1 MRRNIVVFTWGMAFL
16 VLYSGIAFAQATAQI
31 SGTVRDQ
38 SGGVLPGVTIT
49 ATQQETGVVRGTNV
63 ERIWRVLVTESAVGA
78 MERRSHACRIQ
89 HLHSDGRCPAG
100 RQQRRRESTDGRRH
114 PYGTGIGHGHCP
126 YGRHADGRRR
136 YRRREPA
143 HRRITAQRA
152 RSDAVGHDLR
162 RGRANG
168 HRRGRGRYEDRRI
181 ISVAG
186 GGDNGVWYYLDGAPH
201 IDNLS
206 GSGLHLPFP
215 DALQEFR
222 LTTGAQEA
230 GANIR
235 AAASVSAVT
244 KAGTNVL
251 HGGAFEFLR
260 DSRFNEPDPIS
271 GVKDALKRNQFGGT
285 VGGPMVRDR
294 LFFFAGLQATTT
306 RQNPLNQTSFVPTAA
321 MIAGDFRAFASPA
334 CNNGRQLTLGGGF
347 VNNMIDP
354 SRLSPAALNI
364 ARRLPTP
371 VDDCGRVLWGEPNNR
386 DEYQVPIRVD
396 YQANNAHA
404 FVLRYMLTTDDR
416 KMPLDEANGNLL
428 ATSNPEANDR
438 AHNITGGHTW
448 VVNSTMVNS
457 FRAFGNVVNAFKPGP
472 QYFFAEGRRHQC
484 LHGRPRNDLPLS
496 ARQLHGRAGLVRRGH
511 HRPPQCGNQ

>member
-16 VLYSGIAFAQATAQI
+16 VLSSGIAFAQATAQI

-49 ATQQETGVVRGTNV
+49 ATQQETGVVRGKTSNDLA
-63 ERIWRVLVTESAVGA
+63 RLVTESAVGA

-126 YGRHADGRRR
+126 YGRHADGQHG

-168 HRRGRGRYEDRRI
+168 HRRGRGRYEDRHI

-186 GGDNGVWYYLDGAPH
+186 GGDNGVWSYLDGAPH

-235 AAASVSAVT
+235 AAASVSAAPKPARMSSTAALRVP
-244 KAGTNVL
+244 AGQPLQRARSHLRREGRAETEPVRR
-251 HGGAFEFLR
+251 HGG
-260 DSRFNEPDPIS
+260 
-271 GVKDALKRNQFGGT
+271 T
-285 VGGPMVRDR
+285 PMVRDR
-294 LFFFAGLQATTT
+294 LFSFAGL
-306 RQNPLNQTSFVPTAA
+306 RQP
-321 MIAGDFRAFASPA
+321 
-334 CNNGRQLTLGGGF
+334 
-347 VNNMIDP
+347 
-354 SRLSPAALNI
+354 
-364 ARRLPTP
+364 
-371 VDDCGRVLWGEPNNR
+371 
-386 DEYQVPIRVD
+386 
-396 YQANNAHA
+396 
-404 FVLRYMLTTDDR
+404 
-416 KMPLDEANGNLL
+416 
-428 ATSNPEANDR
+428 
-438 AHNITGGHTW
+438 
-448 VVNSTMVNS
+448 
-457 FRAFGNVVNAFKPGP
+457 
-472 QYFFAEGRRHQC
+472 
-484 LHGRPRNDLPLS
+484 
-496 ARQLHGRAGLVRRGH
+496 RRGRTH
-511 HRPPQCGNQ
+511 